1 MRVAAKS
8 AEASLS
14 DKSRLLSVNQTQCI
28 DTIRRCSRFIPPC
41 LQELNTV
48 TSLDKKEGIARKV
61 NILHQSSALSLEIV
75 DLLNKTCI
83 QPCMFS
89 LSFYIFDLSS
99 TSDHLLLYNRISVW

>member
-28 DTIRRCSRFIPPC
+28 DTTRRCSRFMPPC

-48 TSLDKKEGIARKV
+48 TSLDKKEGIARKA

-89 LSFYIFDLSS
+89 LRFYIFDLSS